1 MTRRLAPQGSANLR
15 AGPARGR
22 TCGGVGL
29 AVPRGP
35 DRQSA
40 ALRAQLCLDCRRA
53 SPLGLRF
60 LGFPQAP
67 ANPPLTPSGQRWAG
81 LGAAHLGVSPQPV
94 RVKFENRLRAP
105 KAPEKAASSCFGG
118 AARGCGFFFFPCLSK
133 IVLWQAVFRAGR
145 DFVGNSRVRVRHFVD
160 FCDAFELLK
169 R

>member
-15 AGPARGR
+15 AGSARGR

-29 AVPRGP
+29 AVPRGS

-53 SPLGLRF
+53 SPFGLRF

-67 ANPPLTPSGQRWAG
+67 ASPAAPERTA
-81 LGAAHLGVSPQPV
+81 LGAAHLGVSLQPV

-105 KAPEKAASSCFGG
+105 KAPEKAANSCFGG
-118 AARGCGFFFFPCLSK
+118 AARGWVFWVFLFFF
-133 IVLWQAVFRAGR
+133 VLPFEDCSEAVFRVGR
-145 DFVGNSRVRVRHFVD
+145 DFVGNSRVRVRHFVGL
-160 FCDAFELLK
+160 CYAFELLK

>member
-118 AARGCGFFFFPCLSK
+118 AARGCGFFFFSLPFEDCSVAGSLSG
-133 IVLWQAVFRAGR
+133 WPGFRWEFPSACKTLR
-145 DFVGNSRVRVRHFVD
+145 RF
-160 FCDAFELLK
+160 L
-169 R
+169 

>member
-15 AGPARGR
+15 AGSARGR

-53 SPLGLRF
+53 SPFGLRF

-67 ANPPLTPSGQRWAG
+67 ASPAAPERTA
-81 LGAAHLGVSPQPV
+81 LGAAHLGVSLQPV

-105 KAPEKAASSCFGG
+105 KAPEKAANSCFGG
-118 AARGCGFFFFPCLSK
+118 AARGWVFWVFFVFFCFAFRRLFRGSFSGWQGFRWEFPSACKTLRRFMLCL
-133 IVLWQAVFRAGR
+133 
-145 DFVGNSRVRVRHFVD
+145 RV
-160 FCDAFELLK
+160 A
-169 R
+169 